1 MNFDFSDDQKDFRT
15 SVRRYLAEKC
25 PLTVVRR
32 VLDGPETHAAEVW
45 QGLAELGCLGAAIP
59 EAYGGSGLGALEVCV
74 VAEEIGRACAP
85 VPFSSSVYLATE
97 ALLRFGSE
105 AQKKAW
111 LPRLATG
118 AVIGTVAV
126 AEGTEA
132 PVEGK
137 LKTTFAG
144 GTISGTKLPVADG
157 EAAHLA
163 IVLAGNA
170 LVLVDLTGSGLTGS
184 GVTRERIET
193 IDPARKYARITFAGA
208 KAEVLG
214 TPGDGWRHLGEVY
227 DAAAVYMAFEQTGG
241 AEAAMWMARDYALTR
256 YAFGKP
262 IGAQQA
268 IKHKLADMYIKLEL
282 SRSNAYYGAMMLSGR
297 GADLPVAA
305 AAARV
310 AANDAY
316 IFAAQENVQTHG
328 GIGFTWQADPQFH
341 YRRARLLAHTLG
353 APSVWK
359 ERLVSA
365 LERRNVT

>member
-1 MNFDFSDDQKDFRT
+1 MNFDFSDDQKEFRA
-15 SVRRYLAEKC
+15 SVRRFLTEKC
-25 PLTVVRR
+25 ALSVVRR

-45 QGLAELGCLGAAIP
+45 QGLADLGCLGASIP
-59 EAYGGSGLGALEVCV
+59 EAYGGSGLGPLEVCV

-85 VPFSSSVYLATE
+85 VPVSSSVYLATE
-97 ALLRFGSE
+97 AILRFGSE

-111 LPRLATG
+111 LPKLAAG
-118 AVIGTVAV
+118 SIIGTLAV

-132 PVEGK
+132 PTEGR
-137 LKTTFAG
+137 LKTTYAAG
-144 GTISGTKLPVADG
+144 VISGTKLPVADG

-163 IVLAGNA
+163 VVLAGTT
-170 LVLVDLTGSGLTGS
+170 LTLVDLTEG
-184 GVTRERIET
+184 GVMRERVET

-208 KAEVLG
+208 KAESLG
-214 TPGDGWRHLGEVY
+214 TVGDGWRHLAEIY

-241 AEAAMWMARDYALTR
+241 AEAAMWMARDYALQR

-328 GIGFTWQADPQFH
+328 GIGFTWAADPQFH
-341 YRRARLLAHTLG
+341 YRRSRVLAHALG
-353 APSVWK
+353 APSLWK
-359 ERLVSA
+359 ERLVAA
-365 LERRNVT
+365 LEKRNVA

>member
-1 MNFDFSDDQKDFRT
+1 MNFDFSDDQKEFRA

-32 VLDGPETHAAEVW
+32 VLDGPETHAAEIW

-59 EAYGGSGLGALEVCV
+59 EVYGGAGLGALEVCV

-97 ALLRFGSE
+97 AILRFGSE
-105 AQKKAW
+105 AQKKSW
-111 LPRLATG
+111 LPRLAAG
-118 AVIGTVAV
+118 SAIGTLAV

-144 GTISGTKLPVADG
+144 GALNGTKLPVADG
-157 EAAHLA
+157 EAAHVA
-163 IVLAGNA
+163 IVLAGNTLA
-170 LVLVDLTGSGLTGS
+170 LVDLSGR

-214 TPGDGWRHLGEVY
+214 TTGDGWRHLSEVY

-241 AEAAMWMARDYALTR
+241 AEASMWMARDYALER
-256 YAFGKP
+256 YAFGRP
-262 IGAQQA
+262 IGSQQA

-316 IFAAQENVQTHG
+316 IFAAQENVHTHG
-328 GIGFTWQADPQFH
+328 GIGFTWAADPQFH
-341 YRRARLLAHTLG
+341 YRRARLLAHALG
-353 APSVWK
+353 APAQWK

-365 LERRNVT
+365 LERRNAT

>member
-1 MNFDFSDDQKDFRT
+1 MNFDFSDDQKEFRAG
-15 SVRRYLAEKC
+15 VRRYLAEKC
-25 PLTVVRR
+25 PLTVARR

-59 EAYGGSGLGALEVCV
+59 EAYGGAGLGALEVCV

-97 ALLRFGSE
+97 AVLRFGSE
-105 AQKKAW
+105 AQKKSW
-111 LPRLATG
+111 LPRLASG
-118 AVIGTVAV
+118 AVIGTLAV

-144 GTISGTKLPVADG
+144 GAITGTKLPVADG
-157 EAAHLA
+157 EAAHIA
-163 IVLAGNA
+163 VVLAGQS
-170 LVLVDLTGSGLTGS
+170 LVLVDLTGA
-184 GVTRERIET
+184 GVTRSRVDT
-193 IDPARKYARITFAGA
+193 IDPARKYARIVFAGA

-214 TPGDGWRHLGEVY
+214 AAGEGWRQLAEIQ

-241 AEAAMWMARDYALTR
+241 AEAAMWMARDYALER
-256 YAFGKP
+256 YAFGRP
-262 IGAQQA
+262 IGSQQA

-282 SRSNAYYGAMMLSGR
+282 ARSNAYFGAMMLSGR

-328 GIGFTWQADPQFH
+328 GIGFTWAADPQFH
-341 YRRARLLAHTLG
+341 YRRARLLAHALG
-353 APSVWK
+353 APAQWK
-359 ERLVSA
+359 ERLVTA
-365 LERRNVT
+365 LERRNIA

>member
-1 MNFDFSDDQKDFRT
+1 MNFDFSDEQKEFRAG
-15 SVRRYLAEKC
+15 VRRYLAEKC
-25 PLTVVRR
+25 PLTVTRR
-32 VLDGPETHAAEVW
+32 VLDGPETHAAEIW
-45 QGLAELGCLGAAIP
+45 QGLADLGCLGAAIP
-59 EAYGGSGLGALEVCV
+59 EVYGGAGLGALEVCV

-97 ALLRFGSE
+97 ALLRFGNE

-111 LPRLATG
+111 LPRLASG
-118 AVIGTVAV
+118 EVIGTLAV
-126 AEGTEA
+126 AEGTDA

-137 LKTTFAG
+137 LKSTFTG
-144 GTISGTKLPVADG
+144 GTLVGTKLPVADG
-157 EAAHLA
+157 EAAHIA
-163 IVLAGNA
+163 IVLAGHTLA
-170 LVLVDLTGSGLTGS
+170 LVELAGN
-184 GVTRERIET
+184 GVKRERIET
-193 IDPARKYARITFAGA
+193 IDPARKYARITFASA
-208 KAEVLG
+208 KAETLG
-214 TPGDGWRHLGEVY
+214 TSGDGWRQLSELY

-241 AEAAMWMARDYALTR
+241 TEAAMWMARDYALER
-256 YAFGKP
+256 YAFGRP
-262 IGAQQA
+262 IGSQQA

-328 GIGFTWQADPQFH
+328 GIGFTWAADPQFH
-341 YRRARLLAHTLG
+341 YRRARLLAHALG
-353 APSVWK
+353 VPALWK

-365 LERRNVT
+365 LERRNVA

>member
-1 MNFDFSDDQKDFRT
+1 MNFDFSDDQKEFRA
-15 SVRRYLAEKC
+15 SVRRFLSEKC
-25 PLTVVRR
+25 PLSVARR

-45 QGLAELGCLGAAIP
+45 KGLAGLGCLGASIP
-59 EAYGGSGLGALEVCV
+59 EAYGGLGLGALEVCV

-85 VPFSSSVYLATE
+85 VPMSSSVYLATE

-105 AQKKAW
+105 AQKSAW
-111 LPRLATG
+111 LPRFASG
-118 AVIGTVAV
+118 SAIGTTAV
-126 AEGTEA
+126 AEGTDA

-137 LKTTFAG
+137 LKTSYA
-144 GTISGTKLPVADG
+144 SGALTGVKVPVADG
-157 EAAHLA
+157 EAAHVA
-163 IVLAGNA
+163 IVLAGST
-170 LVLVDLTGSGLTGS
+170 LTLVDLSAAGI
-184 GVTRERIET
+184 TRERIDT

-214 TPGDGWRHLGEVY
+214 TAGDGWRHLAEIY

-241 AEAAMWMARDYALTR
+241 AEAAMWMARDYALQR

-282 SRSNAYYGAMMLSGR
+282 SRSNAYYGAMMLMGG

-328 GIGFTWQADPQFH
+328 GIGFTWAADPQFH
-341 YRRARLLAHTLG
+341 YRRSRLLAHALG
-353 APSVWK
+353 APSLWK

-365 LERRNVT
+365 LEKRNAA